1 MSSINFYKNF
11 LLVILS
17 LVVSLV
23 VVYPEIALYRDNGFV
38 SGVNLMGT
46 DAEAHYLAR
55 IHEIYDGH
63 YLLGNTYLEPKNI
76 PYLQPPGGELVE
88 GVAGIVFHL
97 PIYWLNIIF
106 KFVAVI
112 GMFWIVFALIWSL
125 TKNLWGAL
133 LAPLFVILG
142 EGFFSYPINFL
153 RMLFGQSA
161 PNIAL
166 NWFERPIN
174 PEISLPVIFGF
185 LLVFYLFYQT
195 GKKRYFILS
204 AILLGFSFYL
214 TIFAW
219 GFMGLFAGVF
229 FLIDWW
235 RKKKINWSLVGVGVA
250 GIFLSVPYW
259 INFWQSIHNSNYVE
273 AAQRQGLV
281 LSRAPIISATS
292 LILIALILFFI
303 WVYKKYEAH
312 HTQAMLGI
320 SAATA
325 IILAENQQ
333 ILTGQTVQPA
343 HFHSYVAIPALLI
356 VGGAAIGIVLKWWAK
371 SEKKKIIS
379 WSAVTLVML
388 LLIFTSF
395 RAQGYAYAEQKD
407 AALNDQAYAPVIEW
421 LNQNAQ
427 KDQVVEGDPEFLN
440 EIIPIYTDL
449 NVYYSNMSGPY
460 FNDFDRLENGLFLGY
475 RLQGMTPQ
483 MAQRDFFGALRA
495 QISAALFGIYYR
507 DAYGGY
513 DKIPDNLIQKIIND
527 YGAYYQKDW
536 SEVLSRY
543 SLDYIIMDMR
553 QGTFGLYDPSLLTH
567 LSERAVIDGRFVIF
581 SVNK

>member
-1 MSSINFYKNF
+1 MKNKRTIFFLVFALAIVAGIIVIWPEIMLVKDHSGTSIN
-11 LLVILS
+11 LL
-17 LVVSLV
+17 
-23 VVYPEIALYRDNGFV
+23 
-38 SGVNLMGT
+38 GT

-76 PYLQPPGGELVE
+76 PYLQPPGGELAE
-88 GVAGIVFHL
+88 GMAGIVFHL

-112 GMFWIVFALIWSL
+112 GMFWIVFALAWIL

-204 AILLGFSFYL
+204 AILLGLSFYL

-219 GFMGLFAGVF
+219 GFVGLFAGVF
-229 FLIDWW
+229 FLIDWR
-235 RKKKINWSLVGVGVA
+235 RKKKINWSLAGVGVA

-259 INFWQSIHNSNYVE
+259 INFWQSIHNSNYAA

-281 LSRAPIISATS
+281 LSHAPIISATS

-320 SAATA
+320 SAAAA

-333 ILTGQTVQPA
+333 IFTGQTVQPA
-343 HFHSYVAIPALLI
+343 HFHSYIAIPVLLI

-379 WSAVTLVML
+379 WAAVTLVML

-407 AALNDQAYAPVIEW
+407 AASNNQAYAPVIEW

-427 KDQVVEGDPEFLN
+427 KDQTAEVLPQNLSDL
-440 EIIPIYTDL
+440 IPIYTGL
-449 NVYYSNMSGPY
+449 NAYYSYYSQFY
-460 FNDFDRLENGLFLGY
+460 LNDFGRLENGLFLGY

-513 DKIPDNLIQKIIND
+513 DKIPDNIIQKIIND

-543 SLDYIIMDMR
+543 PLDYIIMDMR

-581 SVNK
+581 SVKK